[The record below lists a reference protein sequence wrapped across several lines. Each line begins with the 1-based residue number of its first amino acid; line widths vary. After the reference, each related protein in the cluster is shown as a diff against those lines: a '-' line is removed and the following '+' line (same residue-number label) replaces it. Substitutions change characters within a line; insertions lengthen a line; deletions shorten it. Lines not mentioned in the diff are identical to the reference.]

1 MEGAAGRGAV
11 EPLHELA
18 VARLGLGRVAVG
30 DRLAEA
36 SHECL
41 RGRPPAEV
49 LLPLPSGQAD
59 AFLLLLDVRHLGKR
73 PAARGPGDGSN
84 PAPYA
89 ALVDEAERQRHE
101 RRLARDRRRREQGKR
116 TYFESEATPDAPLID
131 EDPEEK
137 STSILRPRRAP
148 DRGELIELEAQ
159 AFGAEGQAAQFAVAA
174 PVSFSEEEHEE
185 AGRGLARSGVIF
197 AIATG
202 VSRVVGLVR
211 EIAQAS
217 IFGLRGPVN
226 AFEIAFLIPNT
237 VQSLLAGSALSAAF
251 IPVFSDLLVKGER
264 KRAWRVASSLI
275 WLMLLVVGGLT
286 ALFVVI
292 APLVMAIFGYG
303 PHDKY
308 GTIAAGLAR
317 VLFPLVLILGLT
329 GIVVGIL
336 NSYDHFTVP
345 ALSPVLWNLIILLG
359 LALGVR
365 TSTSDSTRLYVYAVS
380 ILLATIA
387 QFLLPLPWLRGL
399 DGRLHMVIDIHDP
412 AVRRVFTLMVPVA
425 IGLGLININAVIDQL
440 FATHYLNRYRD
451 PAAIVRAFRL
461 YMLPQGVFS
470 VAVATVLFPLLSRH
484 AARADWNGFRH
495 TVSTGL
501 RLICFLLL
509 PASAAAA
516 VLATPIVRLLYQ
528 RGQFNASDTK
538 LVAACL
544 AAFALGLTFNGTM
557 LMLNRGF
564 FSLQSPW
571 IPTWVALG
579 NLGLNA
585 VLDAVFYRFG
595 TWGIPL
601 STSLV
606 NIAGTAALLYFFRRR
621 VGGFGLRETTRT
633 FALVCVASAV
643 LAGVGWGIWH
653 VLDSGLGR
661 SLPAQ
666 IVSLGAGLTVGS
678 AAFLGMC
685 RLLRVRELDTLLRLR
700 RARAL
705 VS

>member
-1 MEGAAGRGAV
+1 M
-11 EPLHELA
+11 
-18 VARLGLGRVAVG
+18 
-30 DRLAEA
+30 
-36 SHECL
+36 
-41 RGRPPAEV
+41 
-49 LLPLPSGQAD
+49 
-59 AFLLLLDVRHLGKR
+59 
-73 PAARGPGDGSN
+73 
-84 PAPYA
+84 
-89 ALVDEAERQRHE
+89 DEAERQRHE
-101 RRLARDRRRREQGKR
+101 RRLERDRRRREQGKR
-116 TYFESEATPDAPLID
+116 GYFESEATLDSWPIAQ
-131 EDPEEK
+131 DPAEQA
-137 STSILRPRRAP
+137 TTIMRPRRDP
-148 DRGELIELEAQ
+148 DRGELTELEAQ
-159 AFGAEGQAAQFAVAA
+159 ALDAEGQAAPFAAEA
-174 PVSFSEEEHEE
+174 PVSVPDEQHEE

-197 AIATG
+197 AVATG
-202 VSRVVGLVR
+202 VSRVIGLVR
-211 EIAQAS
+211 EIAQAA
-217 IFGLRGPVN
+217 IFGISGPVN

-237 VQSLLAGSALSAAF
+237 VRSLVADSALSAAF
-251 IPVFSDLLVKGER
+251 VPVFSDLLVKGER
-264 KRAWRVASSLI
+264 KRAWRVASSI
-275 WLMLLVVGGLT
+275 FWLMLLGLGGLT
-286 ALFVVI
+286 ALFLVI

-303 PHDKY
+303 PHDTF
-308 GTIAAGLAR
+308 GQLAAGLAR
-317 VLFPLVLILGLT
+317 ILFPLVLILGLT

-359 LALGVR
+359 LGLGVH
-365 TSTSDSTRLYVYAVS
+365 TTDPSEHSTRLYIYAVS
-380 ILLATIA
+380 ILVATIA

-399 DGRLHMVIDIHDP
+399 DGRLHMAIDIHDP
-412 AVRRVFTLMVPVA
+412 AVKRVFKLMIPVT

-440 FATHYLNRYRD
+440 FATHYLD
-451 PAAIVRAFRL
+451 KTLAPAAIVRAFRL

-528 RGQFNASDTK
+528 HQNFVAKDTPI
-538 LVAACL
+538 VAACL

-571 IPTWVALG
+571 IPSWVAAG

-595 TWGIPL
+595 IWGIPL

-621 VGGFGLRETTRT
+621 VGGFELRDTART
-633 FALVCVASAV
+633 FALVVVASAV
-643 LAGVGWGIWH
+643 LAAVAWWVWH
-653 VLDSGLGR
+653 LLDSGLGR

-666 IVSLGAGLTVGS
+666 IVSLGAGLALGY
-678 AAFLGMC
+678 AAFFGAC
-685 RLLRVRELDTLLRLR
+685 RLLGVQELDTLLRLR
-700 RARAL
+700 RGRA
-705 VS
+705 

>member
-1 MEGAAGRGAV
+1 
-11 EPLHELA
+11 
-18 VARLGLGRVAVG
+18 
-30 DRLAEA
+30 
-36 SHECL
+36 
-41 RGRPPAEV
+41 
-49 LLPLPSGQAD
+49 
-59 AFLLLLDVRHLGKR
+59 
-73 PAARGPGDGSN
+73 
-84 PAPYA
+84 
-89 ALVDEAERQRHE
+89 VDEAERQRHE
-101 RRLARDRRRREQGKR
+101 RRLERDRRRREQGKPG
-116 TYFESEATPDAPLID
+116 YFESDATLDSWPIAQ
-131 EDPEEK
+131 DPAE
-137 STSILRPRRAP
+137 RPTAIIRP
-148 DRGELIELEAQ
+148 HYDRGELTELEAQ
-159 AFGAEGQAAQFAVAA
+159 ALDAEGQATPFAAEA
-174 PVSFSEEEHEE
+174 PVSVADDEHEE

-197 AIATG
+197 AVATG

-211 EIAQAS
+211 EIAQAA
-217 IFGLRGPVN
+217 IFGIAGPVN

-237 VQSLLAGSALSAAF
+237 VRSLVADSALSAAF
-251 IPVFSDLLVKGER
+251 VPVFSDLLVKGER
-264 KRAWRVASSLI
+264 QRAWRVASSLF
-275 WLMLLVVGGLT
+275 WLMLVGLGGLT
-286 ALFVVI
+286 ALFLVI

-303 PHDKY
+303 PHSQF
-308 GTIAAGLAR
+308 GELAAGLAR

-359 LALGVR
+359 LGLGVHS
-365 TSTSDSTRLYVYAVS
+365 TSSDSTRLYIYAVS
-380 ILLATIA
+380 ILVATIA

-412 AVRRVFTLMVPVA
+412 AVKRTFTLMIPVT

-440 FATHYLNRYRD
+440 FATHYLDPYKA

-501 RLICFLLL
+501 RLICFLLV

-528 RGQFNASDTK
+528 HQNFTAADTPI
-538 LVAACL
+538 VAACL

-571 IPTWVALG
+571 IPSWVAFG

-595 TWGIPL
+595 IWGIPL

-606 NIAGTAALLYFFRRR
+606 NIAGTAALLVLFRRR
-621 VGGFGLRETTRT
+621 IGGFELRETVRS
-633 FALVCVASAV
+633 FILVCVASAV
-643 LAGVGWGIWH
+643 LAAVGWWAWH
-653 VLDSGLGR
+653 LLDSGLGR
-661 SLPAQ
+661 SVPAQ
-666 IVSLGAGLTVGS
+666 IVSLGLGLALGY
-678 AAFLGMC
+678 AAFFGAC
-685 RLLRVRELDTLLRLR
+685 RLLGVRELDTLLRLR
-700 RARAL
+700 RARA
-705 VS
+705 

>member
-1 MEGAAGRGAV
+1 VYFETEATLDSW
-11 EPLHELA
+11 P
-18 VARLGLGRVAVG
+18 VAQ
-30 DRLAEA
+30 D
-36 SHECL
+36 
-41 RGRPPAEV
+41 PAE
-49 LLPLPSGQAD
+49 
-59 AFLLLLDVRHLGKR
+59 R
-73 PAARGPGDGSN
+73 
-84 PAPYA
+84 
-89 ALVDEAERQRHE
+89 
-101 RRLARDRRRREQGKR
+101 
-116 TYFESEATPDAPLID
+116 
-131 EDPEEK
+131 
-137 STSILRPRRAP
+137 STAIMRPRR

-159 AFGAEGQAAQFAVAA
+159 ALDLEGQVA
-174 PVSFSEEEHEE
+174 PVTAEAPATAAEEPD
-185 AGRGLARSGVIF
+185 AGHGLARSGIIF
-197 AIATG
+197 AVATG
-202 VSRVVGLVR
+202 VSRVIGLVR
-211 EIAQAS
+211 EIAQAA
-217 IFGLRGPVN
+217 IFGIAGPVN

-237 VQSLLAGSALSAAF
+237 VRSLVADSALSAAF
-251 IPVFSDLLVKGER
+251 VPVFSDLLVKGER
-264 KRAWRVASSLI
+264 KRAWRVASSLF
-275 WLMLLVVGGLT
+275 WLMLLGLGGLT
-286 ALFVVI
+286 ALFLVI

-303 PHDKY
+303 PHDQY
-308 GTIAAGLAR
+308 GVLAAGLAR
-317 VLFPLVLILGLT
+317 ILFPLVLVLGLT

-359 LALGVR
+359 LGLGVH
-365 TSTSDSTRLYVYAVS
+365 SSSADSTRLYIYAVS
-380 ILLATIA
+380 ILVATIA

-412 AVRRVFTLMVPVA
+412 AVKRTFTLMVPVT

-440 FATHYLNRYRD
+440 FATHYLNPHLA

-501 RLICFLLL
+501 RLICFLLV
-509 PASAAAA
+509 PASVAAA

-528 RGQFNASDTK
+528 HQNFTAADTPI
-538 LVAACL
+538 VAACL

-571 IPTWVALG
+571 IPSWVAFG

-595 TWGIPL
+595 IWGIPL

-606 NIAGTAALLYFFRRR
+606 NIAGTWALLVLFRRR
-621 VGGFGLRETTRT
+621 MAGFEIGETARSFGL
-633 FALVCVASAV
+633 VCLASAV
-643 LAGVGWGIWH
+643 LAGVGWGVWRL
-653 VLDSGLGR
+653 LDSGLGQ

-666 IVSLGAGLTVGS
+666 IVSLGAGLVLGY
-678 AAFLGMC
+678 AAFFGAC
-685 RLLRVRELDTLLRLR
+685 RLLGVRELETLLRLR
-700 RARAL
+700 RRRA
-705 VS
+705 